1 MSRKISIQE
10 KKKWLAMFEQ
20 ESMTENQVALHVGKD
35 LRTVVNGLQEA
46 SRQRSLA
53 NAESEMLRT
62 ALQTHQGKLM
72 EKVTDMANMLVLP
85 DVSSVLREDA
95 VGQMVPISV
104 PGGLIERDANREITL
119 KIYNK
124 EKLEWELLQ
133 AHLKSD
139 KLWKQLD
146 RWEAAMTTHIKARWV
161 FKISIK
167 NNLEAET
174 GLKFKGVNDSQTE
187 YLLPTVHE
195 IFYEVSIRKILGI
208 KDGTDLEHTITAEKD
223 GIVKHL
229 GNNLA
234 VCKKTTW
241 CKDKIID
248 VLTYLP
254 TKTAA
259 QEVNR
264 TYTELEVITR
274 IARRQIDEILSLG
287 MIMGKCRVCSR
298 LGR

>member
-1 MSRKISIQE
+1 
-10 KKKWLAMFEQ
+10 
-20 ESMTENQVALHVGKD
+20 

-146 RWEAAMTTHIKARWV
+146 RWEDAMTGYFKALWIFRL
-161 FKISIK
+161 SIK

-174 GLKFKGVNDSQTE
+174 GLKFMAGDNLKVDHLSPMLQDLIYGVT
-187 YLLPTVHE
+187 
-195 IFYEVSIRKILGI
+195 IRKILGI
-208 KDGTDLEHTITAEKD
+208 NDGTNLEHNITAD
-223 GIVKHL
+223 NDCVRHNGTI
-229 GNNLA
+229 LA
-234 VCKKTTW
+234 VCKKPAK
-241 CKDKIID
+241 CKDQIID
-248 VLTYLP
+248 VLTSLP
-254 TKTAA
+254 SKPAAEDVNKTYA
-259 QEVNR
+259 
-264 TYTELEVITR
+264 ELVTITR
-274 IARRQIDEILSLG
+274 IARRQVDEILSLG
-287 MIMGKCRVCSR
+287 MILGKCRVCAR

>member
-1 MSRKISIQE
+1 
-10 KKKWLAMFEQ
+10 MFEQ
-20 ESMTENQVALHVGKD
+20 ESMTENQIALHVGKD

-124 EKLEWELLQ
+124 EKLEW
-133 AHLKSD
+133 
-139 KLWKQLD
+139 KQLD
-146 RWEAAMTTHIKARWV
+146 RWEDVMTGYFKALWIFRL
-161 FKISIK
+161 SIK

-174 GLKFKGVNDSQTE
+174 GLKFMAGDNLKVDHLSPMLQDLIYGVT
-187 YLLPTVHE
+187 
-195 IFYEVSIRKILGI
+195 IRKILGI
-208 KDGTDLEHTITAEKD
+208 NDGTNLEHNITAD
-223 GIVKHL
+223 NDCVRHNGTI
-229 GNNLA
+229 LA
-234 VCKKTTW
+234 VCKKPAK
-241 CKDKIID
+241 CKDQIID
-248 VLTYLP
+248 VLTSLP
-254 TKTAA
+254 SKPAAEDVNKTYA
-259 QEVNR
+259 
-264 TYTELEVITR
+264 ELVTITR
-274 IARRQIDEILSLG
+274 IARRQVDEILSLG
-287 MIMGKCRVCSR
+287 MILGKCRVCAR

>member
-20 ESMTENQVALHVGKD
+20 ESMTENQIALHVGKD

-85 DVSSVLREDA
+85 DVSSVLRDA

-104 PGGLIERDANREITL
+104 SGGLIERDANREITL

-146 RWEAAMTTHIKARWV
+146 RWEDAMTAYFKALWIFRL
-161 FKISIK
+161 SIK

-174 GLKFKGVNDSQTE
+174 GLKFMAGDNLKVDHLSPMLQDLIYGVT
-187 YLLPTVHE
+187 
-195 IFYEVSIRKILGI
+195 IRKILGI
-208 KDGTDLEHTITAEKD
+208 NDGTNLENNITAD
-223 GIVKHL
+223 NDCVRYNGTI
-229 GNNLA
+229 LA
-234 VCKKTTW
+234 VCKKPAK
-241 CKDKIID
+241 CKDQIID
-248 VLTYLP
+248 VLTSLP
-254 TKTAA
+254 TKPAA
-259 QEVNR
+259 QDVNK
-264 TYTELEVITR
+264 TYSELVTITKITR
-274 IARRQIDEILSLG
+274 RQVDEILSLG
-287 MIMGKCRVCSR
+287 MILGKCRVCAR

>member
-146 RWEAAMTTHIKARWV
+146 RWEDAMTGYFKALWIFRL
-161 FKISIK
+161 SIK

-174 GLKFKGVNDSQTE
+174 GLKFMAGDNLKVDHLSPMLQDLIYGVT
-187 YLLPTVHE
+187 
-195 IFYEVSIRKILGI
+195 IRKILGI
-208 KDGTDLEHTITAEKD
+208 NDGTDLEHNITAD
-223 GIVKHL
+223 NDCVRHNGTI
-229 GNNLA
+229 LA
-234 VCKKTTW
+234 VCKKPAK
-241 CKDKIID
+241 CKDQIID
-248 VLTYLP
+248 VLTSLP
-254 TKTAA
+254 SKPAAEDVNKTYA
-259 QEVNR
+259 
-264 TYTELEVITR
+264 ELVTITR
-274 IARRQIDEILSLG
+274 IARRQVDEILSLG
-287 MIMGKCRVCSR
+287 MILGKCRVCAR